1 MVRTEEM
8 REAQG
13 QKMTQTTDLS
23 EYKSIDAIMM
33 PHTST
38 LTIGPQVIT
47 YAASEIKINDGVS
60 KKDFK

>member
-1 MVRTEEM
+1 M

-23 EYKSIDAIMM
+23 EYKSIDGIMM

-47 YAASEIKINDGVS
+47 YVTNEIKINDGVS